1 MGNGRNKASYY
12 QQMVDY
18 IDPPSFLPSFL
29 LFSFFRRPVARP
41 LLSPR
46 GHPPS
51 ARLYPPQA
59 SSSSSSSSS
68 SRCQLLRAIRCALL
82 INFCRRWMERHDAL
96 CFRYLLSI
104 VRSSSFF
111 LLSRRRLQAYPVF
124 EEDFSRD
131 G

>member
-18 IDPPSFLPSFL
+18 IDPPSFLPSYFFPSSVVL
-29 LFSFFRRPVARP
+29 SLVLFSHPGDIPLPRVYNPPRRA
-41 LLSPR
+41 
-46 GHPPS
+46 
-51 ARLYPPQA
+51 
-59 SSSSSSSSS
+59 SSSSSSS